1 MTAQQMWRQY
11 AAACG
16 AGEAYD
22 AWAFGPD
29 ADALA
34 ALVLRGEKTAAASA
48 LPLYEAEHSVVLG
61 ADGQA
66 VCIIRTEKVTA
77 VPFCEVDAAH
87 AFREGEGNKSLAFWR
102 QAHEAF
108 FSQELRQAG
117 LAFGP
122 DMKVVCEE
130 FCVVWPPDAAVR
142 KEATV

>member
-1 MTAQQMWRQY
+1 MGVWAGRRRAGRAG
-11 AAACG
+11 AAG
-16 AGEAYD
+16 RKDG
-22 AWAFGPD
+22 GG
-29 ADALA
+29 L
-34 ALVLRGEKTAAASA
+34 G
-48 LPLYEAEHSVVLG
+48 LPLYEAEHAPLPQPGQHSVVLG